1 MIGFPSIAAVSSAGG
16 GSPVALGLDQ
26 VWVLS
31 WTRTSIDPAAVPNH
45 CRGGRGFEPLVCSEG
60 FNRVNAG
67 RSLPALP
74 LAAGAADAASSAAAA
89 RARSVLVGGATINE
103 ERLDHG

>member
-1 MIGFPSIAAVSSAGG
+1 V
-16 GSPVALGLDQ
+16 GSF
-26 VWVLS
+26 

-74 LAAGAADAASSAAAA
+74 LAAGQQT
-89 RARSVLVGGATINE
+89 RRH
-103 ERLDHG
+103 RLRLRGLDLF